1 MYQNLTLDAY
11 YFDDDPLTSPV
22 NNTAHDYTVNTHAN
36 TQSKITKQDLN
47 FDLSDS
53 NLNAQQKQT
62 MKQYTQSKITKQK
75 ILILILVI
83 QISMHNKSKQ

>member
-22 NNTAHDYTVNTHAN
+22 NNSAHDYTVNTHAN

-47 FDLSDS
+47 FDLSNSD
-53 NLNAQQKQT
+53 LNAQQKQT
-62 MKQYTQSKITKQK
+62 MKQFLDKNRDIFASGYHK
-75 ILILILVI
+75 
-83 QISMHNKSKQ
+83 